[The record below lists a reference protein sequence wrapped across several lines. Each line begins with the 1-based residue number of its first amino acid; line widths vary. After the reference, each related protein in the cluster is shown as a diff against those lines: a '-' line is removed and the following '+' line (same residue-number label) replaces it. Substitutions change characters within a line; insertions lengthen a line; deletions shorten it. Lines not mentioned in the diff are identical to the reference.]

1 MVLSSRIR
9 RSSTVAT
16 FYPARLHGPQY
27 DRLANLGII
36 RHDLEEVLRLCDE
49 IDGVLND
56 PKKSL
61 IVRALWATAIVT
73 YWRCYKSK
81 QVRLHAADVFGS
93 DAEALDLHRRIGV
106 IRDKV
111 IAHPTRLWERRP
123 PALSSGTV

>member
-81 QVRLHAADVFGS
+81 QVGC
-93 DAEALDLHRRIGV
+93 
-106 IRDKV
+106 
-111 IAHPTRLWERRP
+111 TRLTYSEVTPR
-123 PALSSGTV
+123 LSISTEGSA